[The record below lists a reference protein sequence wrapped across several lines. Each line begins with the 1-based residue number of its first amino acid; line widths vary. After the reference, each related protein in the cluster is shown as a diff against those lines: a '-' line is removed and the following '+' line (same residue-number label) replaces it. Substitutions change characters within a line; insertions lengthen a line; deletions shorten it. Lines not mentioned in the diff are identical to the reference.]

1 MTIWLKQSMSGI
13 KTATSV
19 TRVRWLSISWITI
32 ELKLCRRD
40 LCGHSGG
47 QVPPLAIPIRS
58 ELIHFDARFMA
69 RVVEVF
75 LPRFNVKVNGE
86 STDAAPVASTS
97 TFPHANDQC
106 TPHQIHGDL
115 KISAKEVNVA
125 DDPVKYLYKV
135 QILEEEKPEGRDKHT
150 ASTKEARAKW
160 NGSIMEVR
168 CSVMRWASCV
178 CAVISL
184 DLLSQPGPA
193 RLFQEHTKALHSR
206 LCRPR
211 RCSCLSLDC
220 KTSCCSALRRR
231 FYNARGNTSG
241 C

>member
-1 MTIWLKQSMSGI
+1 MNGI
-13 KTATSV
+13 KTVTFATK
-19 TRVRWLSISWITI
+19 VRWLYCSWTTA

-40 LCGHSGG
+40 LCGHSGR
-47 QVPPLAIPIRS
+47 QVWTLAIPTRS
-58 ELIHFDARFMA
+58 ELIHLDARFVA

-75 LPRFNVKVNGE
+75 LPRLNVKVNGE

-97 TFPHANDQC
+97 SSPPANDQR

-115 KISAKEVNVA
+115 KISAKEVNAA
-125 DDPVKYLYKV
+125 DDPGKYLYKV

-168 CSVMRWASCV
+168 CSVMRWASYV
-178 CAVISL
+178 CYVIPL

-193 RLFQEHTKALHSR
+193 RLFQEHIETIHSG
-206 LCRPR
+206 LC
-211 RCSCLSLDC
+211 
-220 KTSCCSALRRR
+220 
-231 FYNARGNTSG
+231 
-241 C
+241 

>member
-1 MTIWLKQSMSGI
+1 MNGI
-13 KTATSV
+13 KTATSA
-19 TRVRWLSISWITI
+19 TRVRWLSCSQTTA

-40 LCGHSGG
+40 LCGHSGR
-47 QVPPLAIPIRS
+47 QVWTLAIPTHSR
-58 ELIHFDARFMA
+58 LIHLDARFVA

-75 LPRFNVKVNGE
+75 LPRLNVKVNGE

-97 TFPHANDQC
+97 SSPHANDQR

-115 KISAKEVNVA
+115 KISAKEVNAA
-125 DDPVKYLYKV
+125 DDPGKYLYKV

-168 CSVMRWASCV
+168 CNVMRWVSYICHA
-178 CAVISL
+178 IGL

-193 RLFQEHTKALHSR
+193 RIFQEHTAAIHSR
-206 LCRPR
+206 LC
-211 RCSCLSLDC
+211 
-220 KTSCCSALRRR
+220 
-231 FYNARGNTSG
+231 
-241 C
+241 

>member
-1 MTIWLKQSMSGI
+1 MSGI
-13 KTATSV
+13 KTATSA
-19 TRVRWLSISWITI
+19 TRVRWLSILWVAI

-47 QVPPLAIPIRS
+47 QVPPIAIPIRS
-58 ELIHFDARFMA
+58 ELIHFDARFVA

-86 STDAAPVASTS
+86 STDSAPVASTS
-97 TFPHANDQC
+97 SIPHPNDQC

-115 KISAKEVNVA
+115 KIPAKEVNA
-125 DDPVKYLYKV
+125 GDDPVQYLYKV

-168 CSVMRWASCV
+168 CNVMRWASCA
-178 CAVISL
+178 CPVIPL

-193 RLFQEHTKALHSR
+193 RLFQEHTKTIHSR

-211 RCSCLSLDC
+211 CRSCLPLDC
-220 KTSCCSALRRR
+220 KASCCSTLWR
-231 FYNARGNTSG
+231 
-241 C
+241 

>member
-1 MTIWLKQSMSGI
+1 MGRLDHLVEAVYERYKDRYFRDESALLSSSWT
-13 KTATSV
+13 TA
-19 TRVRWLSISWITI
+19 
-32 ELKLCRRD
+32 ELNLCRRD

-47 QVPPLAIPIRS
+47 QVPPLAIPTRS
-58 ELIHFDARFMA
+58 ELIHLVARFVA

-75 LPRFNVKVNGE
+75 LPRLNVKANGE

-97 TFPHANDQC
+97 SSPHANDQRA
-106 TPHQIHGDL
+106 PHQIHGDL
-115 KISAKEVNVA
+115 KISAKEVNAA

-178 CAVISL
+178 CPVIAL

-193 RLFQEHTKALHSR
+193 RVFQEHTKTIHSR
-206 LCRPR
+206 LC
-211 RCSCLSLDC
+211 
-220 KTSCCSALRRR
+220 
-231 FYNARGNTSG
+231 
-241 C
+241 